1 MCFRL
6 MKRGKSKRV
15 LIITAPSGAGKTTL
29 VKHLLS
35 AGLPLMFSVSAT
47 SRKPRGSEVDGKEY
61 YFITSPEFRQKIKN
75 GEFIEWQEV
84 YFDHYYGTLRGEIDR
99 IAGEGKVPLFDV
111 DAQGAINLKK
121 IFGKDALAIFIMP
134 PSVDELRARL
144 LRRGTDTAE
153 KIEMRVEKA
162 ASEILLAD
170 RFDRVI
176 VNDGLEKAC
185 SEIMEVVT
193 EFIGES

>member
-1 MCFRL
+1 

-15 LIITAPSGAGKTTL
+15 LIISAPSGAGKTTL
-29 VKHLLS
+29 VKYLLN

-47 SRKPRGSEVDGKEY
+47 SRKPRGSEVDGREY
-61 YFITSPEFRQKIKN
+61 YFISSAEFRQKIKK

-84 YFDHYYGTLRGEIDR
+84 YSDHYYGTLRSEIER
-99 IAGEGKVPLFDV
+99 IAGEDKTALFDV
-111 DAQGAINLKK
+111 DVQGGINLKE
-121 IFGKDALAIFIMP
+121 IFGKEALAIFIMP
-134 PSVDELRARL
+134 PSVDELRTRL
-144 LRRGTDTAE
+144 LKRGTDSAE

-162 ASEILLAD
+162 APEIMLAD

-185 SEIMEVVT
+185 SEILEVVT
-193 EFIGES
+193 EFIRER